1 MVNIFKR
8 LGRSLG
14 SGVRWIGRQVKHAGQ
29 LQTGFLNK
37 VNDGAKFLGRQV
49 SKLPGGQAIVSGV
62 KSVINDAKIP
72 IINKSLGDLYQAG
85 KSVAGNVT
93 NLGRS
98 VSNVGEAVQQTDRMK
113 MLKAM
118 KEANQ
123 RFKET
128 KSSVNRVL

>member
-1 MVNIFKR
+1 V
-8 LGRSLG
+8 S
-14 SGVRWIGRQVKHAGQ
+14 
-29 LQTGFLNK
+29 
-37 VNDGAKFLGRQV
+37 GAK
-49 SKLPGGQAIVSGV
+49 KL
-62 KSVINDAKIP
+62 INEAKIP
-72 IINKSLGDLYQAG
+72 IINKSLGDLYQTG
-85 KSVAGNVT
+85 KSVAGNMT

-128 KSSVNRVL
+128 KGSVNRIL